1 MTTACKVLSIPNAQ
15 KDVAPL
21 DLGDFNEYDAA
32 LTKAAEWVMFN
43 LYDLH
48 KSGQSAKELFDSWL
62 ENGESAS
69 IVPDSANPFSSINFA
84 RLIVTQVT
92 SDYSHPRVLEVSC
105 QDQLNFPSGGK
116 SPPKTWKFYLRTP
129 ATFDSSEETLGL
141 IKRAMDVMYEDMSR
155 QAMTSEGSSYTLL
168 ELTVT
173 ALAAEEAA
181 ALIADSSSKF
191 LYVQR
196 DGSISSKLPNPNG

>member
-15 KDVAPL
+15 KDVTPL
-21 DLGDFNEYDAA
+21 DLGDFHEYNGA

-48 KSGQSAKELFDSWL
+48 KPGQSAKELFDCWL

-69 IVPDSANPFSSINFA
+69 IVPDIANPFSSINFA
-84 RLIVTQVT
+84 RLIVTQIT
-92 SDYSHPRVLEVSC
+92 SDYSHPQVLEVSC
-105 QDQLNFPSGGK
+105 EDRLNFPSGGA
-116 SPPKTWKFYLRTP
+116 SPPKSWKFYLRTP

-168 ELTVT
+168 KMTVT
-173 ALAAEEAA
+173 PLSPEEASV
-181 ALIADSSSKF
+181 LIADASSKF